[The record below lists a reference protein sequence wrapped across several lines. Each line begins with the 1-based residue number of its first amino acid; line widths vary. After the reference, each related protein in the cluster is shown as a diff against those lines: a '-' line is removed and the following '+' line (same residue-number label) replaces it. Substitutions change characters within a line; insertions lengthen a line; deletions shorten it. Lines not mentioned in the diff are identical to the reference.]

1 MDWLKST
8 FNGRNLVIGGALLFL
23 LVFVLFPLILLVWKS
38 FFGASGQWTLQ
49 NYVAVYGKSGN
60 WNAVVMTL
68 FVCGLTMLLS
78 MVIAAGLAWLVVR
91 SDLPF
96 KKQFRSLFFMPYVIP
111 PYVGAIAWILL
122 LTPGVGYINQ
132 ILIHYFGFDIPGPFN
147 IYTTT
152 GLVWVMT
159 LFYYPLAFLNV
170 ASALEQMDNTLW
182 RKPARISGA
191 GRLRVFR
198 DITLPLVAPSFFAG
212 GLLVFAASAS
222 AFGIPAIIGMPSR
235 IYVLSTQVINY
246 VYMGTAAGMR
256 EATALSVILMVIA
269 VFTMMLGNWLLSKR
283 KYTLVGGKSARV
295 IPVSLGRLKPPAM
308 AFACL
313 MAFLLV
319 FLPIGSIVLTSFI
332 NIFGEP
338 IGRENITLNHYRYI
352 LSFKTAMEAFRNS
365 FFMGI
370 AAATLALL
378 LASLIAYYR
387 IKAKSFLAK
396 TADLIATVPYATPG
410 TVIAL
415 ALILAFSGKYGLN
428 LYNSFA
434 ILIVAYII
442 KYLAFRFAPFAPPW
456 SRSTVSLEEAAQIS
470 GASWLRS
477 FRDIILPL
485 VRPGLIAA
493 WFLVFMTTFYELTMT
508 ILLYGPN
515 THNLGVILYEL
526 QTYSNSA
533 GSGCP
538 FGFDFDRRHRQQP
551 HCGKNHQ
558 RQNNHLG
565 Y

>member
-1 MDWLKST
+1 MT
-8 FNGRNLVIGGALLFL
+8 FFKWTFSGRNTVIGSALLFL
-23 LVFVLFPLILLVWKS
+23 LLFVLFPLVLLVWKS
-38 FFGASGQWTLQ
+38 FFGEAGQWTLQ
-49 NYVAVYGKSGN
+49 NYLAVYSKSGN
-60 WNAVVMTL
+60 WDAVVMTI
-68 FVCGLTMLLS
+68 FVCGLTMILS
-78 MVIAAGLAWLVVR
+78 MIIAAGLAWMVVR

-122 LTPGVGYINQ
+122 LTPGVGYINH
-132 ILIHYFGFDIPGPFN
+132 ILVHYFSFDIPGPFN

-170 ASALEQMDNTLW
+170 ASALEQMDNTLEEA
-182 RKPARISGA
+182 ARISGA
-191 GRLRVFR
+191 GRFRVFL

-246 VYMGTAAGMR
+246 VYMGTASGMR

-269 VFTMMLGNWLLSKR
+269 VFTMMLGNWLLDKR

-295 IPVSLGRLKPPAM
+295 IPVSLGKLKPLAL

-338 IGRENITLNHYRYI
+338 VGRENLTLNHYKYI
-352 LSFKTAMEAFRNS
+352 LSFKTALEAFRNS
-365 FFMGI
+365 FFMGVV
-370 AAATLALL
+370 AATLALL

-396 TADLIATVPYATPG
+396 TADLIATIPYATPG

-428 LYNSFA
+428 LYNTFA

-442 KYLAFRFAPFAPPW
+442 KYLAFSVR
-456 SRSTVSLEEAAQIS
+456 TVCASLEQIDLSLEEAAQVS

-526 QTYSNSA
+526 QTYSNQQAAAVLSVLILIVVI
-533 GSGCP
+533 GSNLIAS
-538 FGFDFDRRHRQQP
+538 RITK
-551 HCGKNHQ
+551 GKITI
-558 RQNNHLG
+558 
-565 Y
+565 